1 MAATRLPLIFPI
13 QSRKAD
19 PFKDAKMVNA
29 YIEAKE
35 VLKRPGLSAE
45 TITPALPVAVGQG
58 IFQYS
63 GSLMTVI
70 NNSLYSITEGV
81 SSFKGSIIGDIK
93 SISFT
98 STFNNN
104 YLFFHNQTN
113 GYYYSISGGLVQLA
127 SDNVLSATI
136 TIAGSG
142 YTSAPNVVFSAPPS
156 GGVTATGT
164 ADYDSASGAI
174 LGITITNRGSG
185 YVDPPTVTIDPPT
198 SGTTAEAT
206 AALNFFPTGL
216 VPGAA
221 YLDGYVAVMTT
232 GGRIYTCN
240 NGDVTGWNALDYI
253 SSNSQPD
260 LGTGIT
266 SHLNYIVAFNQWST
280 QFFYDAG
287 NPTTSPLSVNA
298 SANMEIGCANGNS
311 ITKFEQTVAWVGQSN
326 TAGKGV
332 YLLEGLA
339 PLKVSNQFIDKY
351 LDADGVANCIAFGL
365 KYNGHS
371 WYVLTLPDTNIT
383 LVYDIDEKIWSFW
396 TSTIGRTEQYF
407 VGDYATYLAG
417 HTYMQDSV
425 NGEVYKLDQD
435 TYTDADGPIS
445 FRLVSPLLDAETQ
458 NRKIFNRVEMIGD
471 KIDTVL
477 RIRHTDDD
485 YQHWSQYRNVNL
497 KDSRPVLFQ
506 NGSTR
511 RRAYEFY
518 NTDNTFIRLA
528 FLELDIT
535 VGES

>member
-113 GYYYSISGGLVQLA
+113 GYYYSTSGGLVQLA

-142 YTSAPNVVFSAPPS
+142 YTAAPNVVFSDPPS

-206 AALNFFPTGL
+206 AALNFFPTDL

-232 GGRIYTCN
+232 DGRIYTCN

-280 QFFYDAG
+280 QVFYDTG
-287 NPTTSPLSVNA
+287 NATASPLSVNA

-339 PLKVSNQFIDKY
+339 PVKVSNQFIDKY

-383 LVYDIDEKIWSFW
+383 LVFDLNEKIWTFW
-396 TSTIGRTEQYF
+396 TSVYNNVEQYF
-407 VGDYATYLAG
+407 VGDFFTSLAG
-417 HTYMQDSV
+417 ITYIQDRHD
-425 NGEVYKLDQD
+425 GELYKLDD
-435 TYTDADGPIS
+435 ATYTDSNGPIYV
-445 FRLVSPLLDAETQ
+445 RIVSPLLDADTKT
-458 NRKIFNRVEMIGD
+458 RKFINRVEVIGD
-471 KIDTVL
+471 QVNTIV
-477 RIRHTDDD
+477 RVRHSDND
-485 YQHWSQYRNVNL
+485 YQNWSMYRSINMSDV
-497 KDSRPVLFQ
+497 RPVLYQ
-506 NGSTR
+506 NGTTR
-511 RRAYEFY
+511 RRAYELFQS
-518 NTDNTFIRLA
+518 DNQPLRLSA
-528 FLELDIT
+528 LELDLDLGT
-535 VGES
+535 S